1 MTGPRDPHR
10 VTCPRGLAMNHVPAK
25 STVSDLSLTAARH
38 GADSIVRAKT
48 AIDEIIVDA
57 YEHGD
62 VDAVRTLHAVAALL
76 AAVKH

>member
-1 MTGPRDPHR
+1 
-10 VTCPRGLAMNHVPAK
+10 MNHVPAK

-38 GADSIVRAKT
+38 GADSIVRART